1 MHVFPCDLM
10 LRSCVRLRSIL
21 EPGTVTPIGAL
32 QDLVGAARP
41 GDAVV
46 LSPGCASFDWY
57 GSYAERG
64 DHFAGLVRER
74 PEISGQNRDDLERGS
89 R

>member
-1 MHVFPCDLM
+1 
-10 LRSCVRLRSIL
+10 VRQ
-21 EPGTVTPIGAL
+21 VVAIGEAAGDVADAVRDRVAVQEATSMPEAVDRAAAVAL
-32 QDLVGAARP
+32 P

-57 GSYAERG
+57 TSYGERG
-64 DHFAGLVRER
+64 DDFARLVRR
-74 PEISGQNRDDLERGS
+74 HLEREAA